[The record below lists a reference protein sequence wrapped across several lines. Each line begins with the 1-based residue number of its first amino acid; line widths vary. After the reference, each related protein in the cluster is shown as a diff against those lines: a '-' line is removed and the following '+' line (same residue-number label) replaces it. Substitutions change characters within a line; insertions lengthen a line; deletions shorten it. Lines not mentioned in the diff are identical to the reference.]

1 MNKFFIYPCFPLL
14 AFLISSTTSHAMI
27 FVPIALDSSAPSSPT
42 ARLWANSL
50 LSATSMSIGF
60 TNATI
65 SAASPDAV
73 EATAEAEST
82 IMAANLDLQLSS
94 NMICVEG
101 GTFVMGC
108 IESSGDCW
116 ENESPVHST
125 SVKSFY
131 LSKFEVTQDLWNKMM
146 GNNPSKFSACAE
158 CPVESVTWNEVQ
170 TFIARLN
177 KNTGKHYRLPTE
189 AEWEYAAREGGKNL
203 LFANGTNIA
212 TSEGINF
219 NAQGAIKKNYTVTG
233 HARQATTPVGTLTPN
248 GLGLHD
254 MSGNVWEW
262 CSDYYL
268 PYCTSEAS
276 GTAPVSAYAAITPPP
291 ATTVVA
297 QSQMRAIRGGSWK
310 NAAQFC
316 RTTARGKED
325 QQKANMFIGFRLAM
339 DK

>member
-1 MNKFFIYPCFPLL
+1 MKNVILPLCITVL
-14 AFLISSTTSHAMI
+14 AFLCPIYKVQASTFTIDSTAPTAKPLWITSLVGGTTPPAKSIVAPVVTSVAASTTN
-27 FVPIALDSSAPSSPT
+27 L
-42 ARLWANSL
+42 
-50 LSATSMSIGF
+50 ATSV
-60 TNATI
+60 
-65 SAASPDAV
+65 DA
-73 EATAEAEST
+73 ELPAG
-82 IMAANLDLQLSS
+82 LDLQLLN
-94 NMICVEG
+94 NMVCVEG

-108 IESSGDCW
+108 IETTGDCW
-116 ENESPVHST
+116 ENESPAHSIT
-125 SVKSFY
+125 LKGFY
-131 LSKFEVTQDLWNKMM
+131 LAKFEVTQDLWYKVM

-158 CPVESVTWNEVQ
+158 CPAESVTWNEVQ

-276 GTAPVSAYAAITPPP
+276 GTTPVSAYAATTPPP